1 MGNWVLAVVLA
12 VLNVPVYWMLGR
24 LFFPSGADVYDTV
37 RLLLTPR
44 ILDLL
49 RGEAF
54 DDQWAHFQVG
64 AWLLLC
70 IVSVA
75 SEHYFI
81 RHHFPGVVEWLGAWW
96 AVHRT
101 GRPT

>member
-12 VLNVPVYWMLGR
+12 VLNVPVYWLLGR
-24 LFFPSGADVYDTV
+24 FFFPTGADLYDTV

-44 ILDLL
+44 IWDLL

-64 AWLLLC
+64 AWLVLC
-70 IVSVA
+70 IVTVA
-75 SEHYFI
+75 SEHFFV
-81 RHHFPGVVEWLGAWW
+81 RHHLPGVVDRLGAWW
-96 AVHRT
+96 AAHHATR
-101 GRPT
+101 

>member
-12 VLNVPVYWMLGR
+12 VLNVPVYLALGR
-24 LFFPSGADVYDTV
+24 FLFPTGSDLYDTV

-44 ILDLL
+44 ILDLV

-54 DDQWAHFQVG
+54 EDTWAHFQVG
-64 AWLLLC
+64 AWLILC
-70 IVSVA
+70 VLTVT

-81 RHHFPGVVEWLGAWW
+81 RHHFPAVVERLGAWW
-96 AVHRT
+96 AVHQAAR
-101 GRPT
+101 